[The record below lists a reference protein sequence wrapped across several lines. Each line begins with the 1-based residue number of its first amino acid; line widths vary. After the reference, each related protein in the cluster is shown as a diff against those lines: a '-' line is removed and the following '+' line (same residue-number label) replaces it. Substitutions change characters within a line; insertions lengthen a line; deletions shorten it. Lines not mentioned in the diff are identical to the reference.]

1 MFLDLQ
7 QTELFHVIISS
18 ARGKN
23 KKEEKTVKS
32 NNFFLKKKKTKL
44 FILNTLYLGKD
55 DEQILLFQSN
65 PALTLS
71 KHQNL
76 RLDWLPQLL
85 WPTVRVGGLTT
96 GYLNR
101 QRSQGPTEFRGQ
113 EGS

>member
-18 ARGKN
+18 VRGKN
-23 KKEEKTVKS
+23 KKERKTAKS
-32 NNFFLKKKKTKL
+32 NNFFLKKKEVISSL
-44 FILNTLYLGKD
+44 TLYLGKD
-55 DEQILLFQSN
+55 DEQMLLFQSN

-85 WPTVRVGGLTT
+85 WSTVRAGGWTK

-101 QRSQGPTEFRGQ
+101 QHSQGPTEFRGQ

>member
-32 NNFFLKKKKTKL
+32 NNFFLKKKKNKL
-44 FILNTLYLGKD
+44 FLLNTLYLGKD

-101 QRSQGPTEFRGQ
+101 QRSQGPIEFRGQ

>member
-32 NNFFLKKKKTKL
+32 NNFFLKKKQNKL
-44 FILNTLYLGKD
+44 FLLNTLYLGKD

>member
-44 FILNTLYLGKD
+44 FLLNTLYLGKD
-55 DEQILLFQSN
+55 DEQILLFQAN

>member
-23 KKEEKTVKS
+23 KKEEKTMKS
-32 NNFFLKKKKTKL
+32 NNFFLKKKKNKL
-44 FILNTLYLGKD
+44 FLLNTLYLGKD

-85 WPTVRVGGLTT
+85 WPSVRVGGLTT

>member
-32 NNFFLKKKKTKL
+32 NNFFLKKKTNKL
-44 FILNTLYLGKD
+44 FLLNTLYLGKD

>member
-32 NNFFLKKKKTKL
+32 NNFFLKKKKNKL
-44 FILNTLYLGKD
+44 FLLNTLYLGKD

-113 EGS
+113 EES

>member
-32 NNFFLKKKKTKL
+32 NNFFLKKNKNKL
-44 FILNTLYLGKD
+44 FLLNTLYLGKD

-71 KHQNL
+71 THQNL

>member
-32 NNFFLKKKKTKL
+32 NNFFLKKKKNKL
-44 FILNTLYLGKD
+44 FLLNTLYLGKD

-101 QRSQGPTEFRGQ
+101 QRSQGPTEFREQ

>member
-32 NNFFLKKKKTKL
+32 NNFFLKKKKNKL
-44 FILNTLYLGKD
+44 FLLNTLYLGKD

-65 PALTLS
+65 PALTLF

>member
-23 KKEEKTVKS
+23 KKEEKTMKS
-32 NNFFLKKKKTKL
+32 NNFFLKKKKNKL
-44 FILNTLYLGKD
+44 FLLNTLYLGKD

-113 EGS
+113 EES